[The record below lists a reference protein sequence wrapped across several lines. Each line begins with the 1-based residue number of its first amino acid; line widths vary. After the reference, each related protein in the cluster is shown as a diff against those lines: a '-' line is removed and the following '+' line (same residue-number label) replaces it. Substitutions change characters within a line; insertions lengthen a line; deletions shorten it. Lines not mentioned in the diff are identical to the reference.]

1 MGEGPIGPKQKL
13 SCNYVAFQLSALE
26 LTLLT
31 TMMIMMKMLN
41 QILAAMNITGP
52 RMEKEQI
59 KGFDK
64 RVLDLYGTKLFHH
77 SKKVL
82 KVLSPTKV

>member
-1 MGEGPIGPKQKL
+1 MTCSYYAALYRRCIWLSSLYGICKAVDGGGPIGPKQKL

-41 QILAAMNITGP
+41 QILAAMNMVIQQDRG
-52 RMEKEQI
+52 
-59 KGFDK
+59 
-64 RVLDLYGTKLFHH
+64 
-77 SKKVL
+77 
-82 KVLSPTKV
+82 